1 MAPPPNDIECQK
13 RALRTRCAALRDG
26 LAADARAVAAA
37 RIAEIGIGFA
47 GSATGTAVSAFAAM
61 GSEIDAFP
69 LLARLALDCYRLC
82 LPVITPLGNPLL
94 FRAWAPGDVLVPRKW
109 GIREP
114 ADDAAVV
121 EPDVLLVPLLA
132 FDAGGARLGYG
143 GGYYD
148 RTIARLRAMKPIVAI
163 GLAYDEQEIAAVP
176 VEAHDQRLDWVLTP
190 SGFRGPAGGL
200 RESLVGRSGAS
211 ADAPHR

>member
-1 MAPPPNDIECQK
+1 M
-13 RALRTRCAALRDG
+13 RAD
-26 LAADARAVAAA
+26 AAA
-37 RIAEIGIGFA
+37 RIAEIGLGFA
-47 GSATGTAVSAFAAM
+47 GIAPGVAVSAYAAM

-69 LLARLALDCYRLC
+69 LLMRLSMGGFRLC
-82 LPVITPLGNPLL
+82 LPVITPLGSPLL
-94 FRAWAPGDVLVPRKW
+94 FRAWALDDVLVPRKW

-114 ADDAAVV
+114 ADIAAVA

-148 RTIARLRAMKPIVAI
+148 RTITKLRAVKPIVAI
-163 GLAYDEQEIAAVP
+163 GLACDEQEIVSVP

-190 SGFRGPAGGL
+190 SGARRF
-200 RESLVGRSGAS
+200 S
-211 ADAPHR
+211 

>member
-1 MAPPPNDIECQK
+1 MATSSDTIDSEK
-13 RALRTRCAALRDG
+13 RALRARCIALRDG
-26 LAADARAVAAA
+26 MAADARADAAA
-37 RIAEIGIGFA
+37 RVAKIGLGFA
-47 GSATGTAVSAFAAM
+47 DVAPRAVVSAYAAM

-69 LLARLALDCYRLC
+69 LLTLLSPAVCRVC
-82 LPVITPLGNPLL
+82 LPVITPLGNPLI
-94 FRAWAPGDVLVPRKW
+94 FRAWATGDVLVPRKW

-114 ADDAAVV
+114 ADAAALV

-148 RTIARLRAMKPIVAI
+148 RTIAKLRAMKPVVAI

-190 SGFRGPAGGL
+190 SGARRF
-200 RESLVGRSGAS
+200 S
-211 ADAPHR
+211 